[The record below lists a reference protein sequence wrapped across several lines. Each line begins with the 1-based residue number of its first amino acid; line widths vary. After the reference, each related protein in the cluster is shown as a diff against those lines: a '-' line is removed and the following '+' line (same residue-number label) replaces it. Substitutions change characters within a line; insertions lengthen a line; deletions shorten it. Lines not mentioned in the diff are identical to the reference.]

1 MVLKCKMCFDVL
13 KWPCLDGAPL
23 WWGGHFSLPT
33 HLATRPLLSKVL
45 KLDHCCQKY
54 WDLFTIVKIIETLPL
69 LINLICCITVA
80 LVVVLHQIGLERSP
94 GWLLIWDRVVGDM
107 GRLYSIS
114 HIYHILHILHILA
127 GSRGHNWPFRCLD
140 SAYSAYFAY
149 FTYFAYSAYF
159 AYPSLSDSF
168 CHLFF
173 QKQITL

>member
-1 MVLKCKMCFDVL
+1 MSLKWLKGLDLFKVCLVLMVLKCKMCFDVL

-80 LVVVLHQIGLERSP
+80 LVVVLQSSRRYGK
-94 GWLLIWDRVVGDM
+94 VVFYISYIS
-107 GRLYSIS
+107 YSS
-114 HIYHILHILHILA
+114 HSSYSGGVT
-127 GSRGHNWPFRCLD
+127 GSQLTF
-140 SAYSAYFAY
+140 
-149 FTYFAYSAYF
+149 
-159 AYPSLSDSF
+159 
-168 CHLFF
+168 
-173 QKQITL
+173 

>member
-1 MVLKCKMCFDVL
+1 MSLKWLKGLDLFKVCLVLMVLKCKMCFDVL

-33 HLATRPLLSKVL
+33 HLVTRPLLSNVL

-54 WDLFTIVKIIETLPL
+54 WDSFTIVKIIETLPL

-94 GWLLIWDRVVGDM
+94 GWLLIWYRVVGDM

-114 HIYHILHILHILA
+114 LRKEWEGKGVKYL
-127 GSRGHNWPFRCLD
+127 
-140 SAYSAYFAY
+140 
-149 FTYFAYSAYF
+149 
-159 AYPSLSDSF
+159 
-168 CHLFF
+168 
-173 QKQITL
+173 